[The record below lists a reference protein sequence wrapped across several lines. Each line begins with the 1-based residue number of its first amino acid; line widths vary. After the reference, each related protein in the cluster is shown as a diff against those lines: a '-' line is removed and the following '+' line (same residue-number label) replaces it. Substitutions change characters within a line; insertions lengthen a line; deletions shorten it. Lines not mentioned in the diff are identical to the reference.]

1 MIHFIHRTLKDL
13 ASNFFLNSVTIITIA
28 FAVLIFSAFTLFF
41 INADDLLRF
50 WIKDMRIMVYLKNS
64 TAESA
69 VREMQEKIRKMP
81 GVGEVVF
88 IPKDQAME
96 RFKKQ
101 LGRQASLAEGLR
113 HNPLPDALEIRMEA
127 SSQNWDIIVP
137 AAREIA
143 AFPAVEEVEYGAQ
156 WLDRFIYVLHLFRLT
171 AYAMGG
177 LFFLAAVFFVAN
189 TIRLVL
195 YSRRE
200 EIEIMRL
207 VGASEGFI
215 KDPFYV
221 QGMLMGLLGGA
232 AGLGGLFA
240 LLRVIAHSTADYIPA
255 DYFHLRFIP
264 PEVAGAILAGSIF
277 VGWTGCFISLRQFL
291 K

>member
-13 ASNFFLNSVTIITIA
+13 TANFFLNSVTVITIA

-50 WIKDMRIMVYLKNS
+50 WIQDMRMMVYLKDGMTEAS
-64 TAESA
+64 
-69 VREMQEKIRKMP
+69 VREMQEKIGKMP
-81 GVGEVVF
+81 GVRDAVF
-88 IPKDQAME
+88 IPKSEALD

-101 LGRQASLAEGLR
+101 LGRQASLAEGLKS
-113 HNPLPDALEIRMEA
+113 NPLPDALEIRMHA
-127 SSQNWDIIVP
+127 SSENWDIIGP
-137 AAREIA
+137 AAKEIA
-143 AFPAVEEVEYGAQ
+143 AFPGVEEVEYGAQ
-156 WLDRFIYVLHLFRLT
+156 WLDRFIYILNLFRLT

-177 LFFLAAVFFVAN
+177 LFFLASVFFVAN

-215 KDPFYV
+215 KDPFYI
-221 QGMLMGLLGGA
+221 QGMLMGMLGGA
-232 AGLGGLFA
+232 AGLGGLFC
-240 LLRVIAHSTADYIPA
+240 LLRVIAHSTASYVPA
-255 DYFHLRFIP
+255 DYFHLRFLP
-264 PEVAGAILAGSIF
+264 PELAGGILAGSIF
-277 VGWTGCFISLRQFL
+277 VGWIGCFVSLRQFL